1 MEAPQKYFKERQLGR
16 GAYGK
21 IYLVTVNG
29 QKMALKRIK
38 TNNEEGVDL
47 SAIREIKILREINHE
62 HIIRVHNVFSEKQKR
77 MCLLMEY
84 IPYDLRNLINNKSF
98 IFSEQ
103 EAVEIVYQILLAL
116 DFLHSK
122 AILHRD
128 VKPSNILLTEFSQCK
143 LIDFGLARNFDGKS
157 DPLTKNVCTRWYRSP
172 EILYGAQYY
181 GTKVDI
187 WALGCVFAELVLGK
201 PLFMGSSEIDQLSKI
216 FGVRGFPDV
225 IVWPEMR
232 KLPLYFEFEDCFEVP
247 MKKILVNASSKM
259 VSAVEAMLSLNP
271 NNRPSA
277 KNLLD
282 LALFKEHDHNQA
294 KASLEKKLKELDI
307 KH

>member
-1 MEAPQKYFKERQLGR
+1 MEDSRKYIKERQLGR

-21 IYLVTVNG
+21 IYLVSCKG
-29 QKMALKRIK
+29 KQMALKRIK
-38 TNNEEGVDL
+38 TNNQEGVDL
-47 SAIREIKILREINHE
+47 SAIREIKILREIDHVN
-62 HIIRVHNVFSEKQKR
+62 IIRIFDVFAEKQKR

-84 IPYDLRNLINNKSF
+84 IPYDLRNLINNKSC
-98 IFSEQ
+98 IFNEL
-103 EAVEIVYQILLAL
+103 EAVEIVYQILRAL
-116 DFLHSK
+116 EFLHTK

-128 VKPSNILLTEFSQCK
+128 VKPSNILLTENSQCK
-143 LIDFGLARNFDGKS
+143 LIDFGLARTFDAKD

-187 WALGCVFAELVLGK
+187 WAMGCVFAELVLGK

-216 FGVRGFPDV
+216 FGVRGIPDTKT
-225 IVWPEMR
+225 WPEVK

-259 VSAVEAMLSLNP
+259 VSAVEKMLNLNP
-271 NNRPSA
+271 RRRPSA
-277 KNLLD
+277 SELLE
-282 LALFKEHDHNQA
+282 LPLFAEHDHEKA
-294 KASLEKKLKELDI
+294 LASLTQKLKELDI